1 MDLFLNAAK
10 CSLCVLRQSSRFTLS
25 LEIILSV
32 LILGTSAL
40 AQGVSS
46 NLLGQSKRVVIAAS
60 AMLDGK
66 GHVLHDT
73 RIVIESSQI
82 AAIDPKAAPVDYDL
96 RGLTVLPGWI
106 DAHVHVTW
114 SFGLDGKNA
123 GQGGT
128 TQEAAYA
135 AASNAWLTLMAG
147 FTTIQS
153 VGSPTDVPLRDA
165 IAKRTLPGPRI
176 LTAVEP
182 LLGRGEQTGTADEIR
197 AFVRKQKGAG
207 ADLIKIYASGGMTHG
222 SMTMS
227 QEQLNAACDEAK
239 KQGLRSLVHA
249 YRDAVR
255 AATLAGCT
263 EVEHGLG
270 ASDDDLKLM
279 TERGIYLD
287 PQAGL
292 LLETYLRYKD
302 RYLAA
307 PYYTEEGFAAMKG
320 LIPAHQEFLKRAVRI
335 PGLKIVYGTDAVAGA
350 HGRNAEDFINR
361 VRDCGVDPMTA
372 MVSANS
378 LGAEALGLA
387 DQIGSIGPGLQADII
402 ALDGDPLKD
411 ITAVRRVV
419 FVMKGGVVYKNAAH
433 FKSDLH

>member
-1 MDLFLNAAK
+1 MRSAKKFLCILIGVCALTQPI
-10 CSLCVLRQSSRFTLS
+10 SLLS
-25 LEIILSV
+25 P
-32 LILGTSAL
+32 
-40 AQGVSS
+40 AQ
-46 NLLGQSKRVVIAAS
+46 NKRIVIAAS
-60 AMLDGK
+60 AVLDAK
-66 GHVLHDT
+66 GHALRDT
-73 RIVIESSQI
+73 RIVIEGAKI
-82 AAIDPKAAPVDYDL
+82 VAIDSKVGPVDYDL

-106 DAHVHVTW
+106 DAHVHITW
-114 SFGLDGKNA
+114 SFGPDRKNA

-153 VGSPTDVPLRDA
+153 VGSPTDFPLRDA
-165 IAKRTLPGPRI
+165 IAKGMLPGPRI
-176 LTAVEP
+176 LTAGEA
-182 LLGRGEQTGTADEIR
+182 LSGRGEQTGTPDEIR
-197 AFVRKQKGAG
+197 AFVRKQKQAG
-207 ADLIKIYASGGMTHG
+207 ADLIKIYASGGITRG
-222 SMTMS
+222 KMTMS

-249 YRDAVR
+249 FRDAVR

-270 ASDDDLKLM
+270 AWDDDLKLM
-279 TERGIYLD
+279 AERGTYID

-292 LLETYLRYKD
+292 LLETYLQYKD

-307 PYYTEEGFAAMKG
+307 PYYTEEGFAAMQG
-320 LIPAHQEFLKRAVRI
+320 LIPAHQEFIKRAARI

-361 VRDCGVDPMTA
+361 VRDSGVDPMAA

-378 LGAEALGLA
+378 LAAEALGMA
-387 DQIGSIGPGLQADII
+387 DQIGSIATGLQADII
-402 ALDGDPLKD
+402 ALEGDPVKD

-419 FVMKGGVVYKNAAH
+419 FVMKGGIVYKNAARGAIPAYAGEP
-433 FKSDLH
+433 